1 MATRNTYFIP
11 DNFIEDEK
19 VLNGRFK
26 KRNFIEACVLTVPL
40 FFFFY
45 FLQWATGIGWSI
57 LGYVAAFSIIG
68 VFTFCIVGYN
78 GDSWGETIMLA
89 IRFRKNKYSISRYNP
104 RIKTELTAEYLRN
117 PMKNSRA
124 EMLKNFIKNFNDALA
139 GTKNSG
145 EISDNLLSDKVIF
158 YYEEDENIVAK
169 PQSLKRPD
177 ELKADA
183 KIAKKKQRE
192 KIRKQKEYLMT
203 LGPRERKIKR
213 AEFKAEN
220 LREREAF
227 QREQKAKLDKY
238 YAAVAAR
245 EIDEAT
251 KIKEQQDIE
260 SVQKQKELTKKQL
273 ARKKEKEHKKA
284 LKEQR
289 RINTLREKEEAR
301 AEKERLK
308 QEKKNDNGLVSLLKG
323 LFGKKS
329 EKKGVEGTQGQSPE
343 LEKKDNQ
350 KSMPVIDLNIDFSS
364 AGKPNVVEE
373 PKPAVMN
380 GSEPE
385 EGEKKDSVQEH
396 QVISHNEAQV
406 VTEEVSAM
414 SELKEQQQ
422 KSAPKTPS
430 VDMAKLINHGNAKA
444 REQDAG
450 SENTEVQSDKRK
462 LFSAEESENA
472 ASQKIP
478 MFGIWAKP
486 FRGTVN
492 SSGGFMTPYSLE
504 NTQKKGDEND
514 EV

>member
-26 KRNFIEACVLTVPL
+26 KRNFIEACALTVPM

-45 FLQWATGIGWSI
+45 FIQWATGIGWNV
-57 LGYVAAFSIIG
+57 LGYVAAFSIIA
-68 VFTFCIVGYN
+68 VFALAIVGYN
-78 GDSWGETIMLA
+78 GDSWGETILLA

-139 GTKNSG
+139 GTKNSS
-145 EISDNLLSDKVIF
+145 EISDSLLSDKVIF
-158 YYEEDENIVAK
+158 YYEEDENIVEK

-183 KIAKKKQRE
+183 KIAKKKQKE

-203 LGPRERKIKR
+203 LGPRERKVKR

-227 QREQKAKLDKY
+227 QREQKAKLDRY

-251 KIKEQQDIE
+251 RIKEQQDIANI
-260 SVQKQKELTKKQL
+260 QKQKELTQKQL
-273 ARKKEKEHKKA
+273 ARKKAREHKQA
-284 LKEQR
+284 LMEQR

-301 AEKERLK
+301 AERERLK
-308 QEKKNDNGLVSLLKG
+308 QEKQGGSGSKLKGLLKG
-323 LFGKKS
+323 IADKKKS
-329 EKKGVEGTQGQSPE
+329 EKAVEEGPVHTNEP
-343 LEKKDNQ
+343 EKKDG
-350 KSMPVIDLNIDFSS
+350 KETMPVIDLNMDFSS
-364 AGKPNVVEE
+364 ASETTAVKEQKPEMGEE
-373 PKPAVMN
+373 EKPAQK
-380 GSEPE
+380 PQIAPHDI
-385 EGEKKDSVQEH
+385 DSVTVETETTVPETKEPMQES
-396 QVISHNEAQV
+396 VPNP
-406 VTEEVSAM
+406 
-414 SELKEQQQ
+414 L
-422 KSAPKTPS
+422 S
-430 VDMAKLINHGNAKA
+430 VDMAKLINHTKTNEHGTDSANKEIQSEKQKQIPAK
-444 REQDAG
+444 DA
-450 SENTEVQSDKRK
+450 ENTVK
-462 LFSAEESENA
+462 
-472 ASQKIP
+472 QKMP

-486 FRGTVN
+486 FRGTTN
-492 SSGGFMTPYSLE
+492 SGGGFMTPYSLE
-504 NTQKKGDEND
+504 DTTKKGDEDDN
-514 EV
+514 V

>member
-26 KRNFIEACVLTVPL
+26 KRNFIEACALTVPM

-45 FLQWATGIGWSI
+45 FIQWATGIGWNV
-57 LGYVAAFSIIG
+57 LGYVAAFSIIA
-68 VFTFCIVGYN
+68 VFALAIVGYN
-78 GDSWGETIMLA
+78 GDSWGETILLA

-139 GTKNSG
+139 GTKNSS
-145 EISDNLLSDKVIF
+145 EISDSLLSDKVIF
-158 YYEEDENIVAK
+158 YYEEDENIVEK

-183 KIAKKKQRE
+183 KIAKKKQKE

-251 KIKEQQDIE
+251 KIKEQQDIANI
-260 SVQKQKELTKKQL
+260 QKQKELTQKQL
-273 ARKKEKEHKKA
+273 DRKKARDHKKA
-284 LKEQR
+284 LMEQR

-301 AEKERLK
+301 AERERLK
-308 QEKKNDNGLVSLLKG
+308 QEKQGGSGLKGLLKG
-323 LFGKKS
+323 FADKEKS
-329 EKKGVEGTQGQSPE
+329 EKAVEEGPVHTNEP
-343 LEKKDNQ
+343 EKKDG
-350 KSMPVIDLNIDFSS
+350 KETMPVIDLNMDFSS
-364 AGKPNVVEE
+364 ASETTAVKEQKPEMGEE
-373 PKPAVMN
+373 EKPAQKPQVA
-380 GSEPE
+380 PHDI
-385 EGEKKDSVQEH
+385 DSVTVETETTASESKEPIQES
-396 QVISHNEAQV
+396 VPNP
-406 VTEEVSAM
+406 
-414 SELKEQQQ
+414 L
-422 KSAPKTPS
+422 S
-430 VDMAKLINHGNAKA
+430 VDMAKLINHAKTN
-444 REQDAG
+444 EQESDSAKD
-450 SENTEVQSDKRK
+450 SENTVK
-462 LFSAEESENA
+462 
-472 ASQKIP
+472 QKMP

-486 FRGTVN
+486 FRGTAN
-492 SSGGFMTPYSLE
+492 SGGGFMTPYSLE
-504 NTQKKGDEND
+504 DTTKKGDEDDN
-514 EV
+514 V

>member
-26 KRNFIEACVLTVPL
+26 KRNFIEACALTVPM

-45 FLQWATGIGWSI
+45 FIQWATGIGWNV
-57 LGYVAAFSIIG
+57 LGYVAAFSIIA
-68 VFTFCIVGYN
+68 VFALAIVGYN
-78 GDSWGETIMLA
+78 GDSWGETILLA

-139 GTKNSG
+139 GTKNSS
-145 EISDNLLSDKVIF
+145 EISDSLLSDKVIF
-158 YYEEDENIVAK
+158 YYEEDENIVEK

-183 KIAKKKQRE
+183 KIAKKKQKE

-251 KIKEQQDIE
+251 KIKEQQDIANI
-260 SVQKQKELTKKQL
+260 QKQKELTQKQL
-273 ARKKEKEHKKA
+273 DRKKARDHKKA
-284 LKEQR
+284 LMEQR

-301 AEKERLK
+301 AERERLK
-308 QEKKNDNGLVSLLKG
+308 QEKQGGSGLKGLLKG
-323 LFGKKS
+323 FADKKKS
-329 EKKGVEGTQGQSPE
+329 EKAVEEGPVHTNEP
-343 LEKKDNQ
+343 EKKDG
-350 KSMPVIDLNIDFSS
+350 KETMPVIDLNMDFSS
-364 AGKPNVVEE
+364 ASETTAVKEQKPEMGEE
-373 PKPAVMN
+373 EKPAQKPQVA
-380 GSEPE
+380 PHDI
-385 EGEKKDSVQEH
+385 DSVTVETETTASESKEPIQES
-396 QVISHNEAQV
+396 VPNP
-406 VTEEVSAM
+406 
-414 SELKEQQQ
+414 L
-422 KSAPKTPS
+422 S
-430 VDMAKLINHGNAKA
+430 VDMAKLINHAKTN
-444 REQDAG
+444 EQESDSAKD
-450 SENTEVQSDKRK
+450 SENTVK
-462 LFSAEESENA
+462 
-472 ASQKIP
+472 QKMP

-486 FRGTVN
+486 FRGTAN
-492 SSGGFMTPYSLE
+492 SGGGFMTPYSLE
-504 NTQKKGDEND
+504 DTTKKGDEDDN
-514 EV
+514 V

>member
-26 KRNFIEACVLTVPL
+26 KRNFIEACALTVPM

-45 FLQWATGIGWSI
+45 FIQWATGIGWNV
-57 LGYVAAFSIIG
+57 LGYVAAFSIIA
-68 VFTFCIVGYN
+68 VFALAIVGYN
-78 GDSWGETIMLA
+78 GDSWGETILLA

-139 GTKNSG
+139 GTKNSS
-145 EISDNLLSDKVIF
+145 EISDSLLSDKVIF
-158 YYEEDENIVAK
+158 YYEEDENIVEK

-183 KIAKKKQRE
+183 KIAKKKQKE

-203 LGPRERKIKR
+203 LGPRERKVKR

-227 QREQKAKLDKY
+227 QREQKAKLDRY

-251 KIKEQQDIE
+251 RIKEQQDIANI
-260 SVQKQKELTKKQL
+260 QKQKELTQKQL
-273 ARKKEKEHKKA
+273 ARKKAREHKQA
-284 LKEQR
+284 LMEQR

-301 AEKERLK
+301 AERERLK
-308 QEKKNDNGLVSLLKG
+308 QEKQGGSGLKGLLKG
-323 LFGKKS
+323 FADKKKS
-329 EKKGVEGTQGQSPE
+329 EKAVEEGPVHTNEP
-343 LEKKDNQ
+343 EKKDG
-350 KSMPVIDLNIDFSS
+350 KETMPVIDLNMDFSS
-364 AGKPNVVEE
+364 ASETTAVKEQKPEMGEE
-373 PKPAVMN
+373 EKPAQKPQVA
-380 GSEPE
+380 PHDI
-385 EGEKKDSVQEH
+385 DSVTVETETTASESKEPIQES
-396 QVISHNEAQV
+396 VPNP
-406 VTEEVSAM
+406 
-414 SELKEQQQ
+414 L
-422 KSAPKTPS
+422 S
-430 VDMAKLINHGNAKA
+430 VDMAKLINHAKTN
-444 REQDAG
+444 EQESDSAKD
-450 SENTEVQSDKRK
+450 SENTVK
-462 LFSAEESENA
+462 
-472 ASQKIP
+472 QKMP

-486 FRGTVN
+486 FRGTAN
-492 SSGGFMTPYSLE
+492 SGGGFMTPYSLE
-504 NTQKKGDEND
+504 DTTKKGDEDDN
-514 EV
+514 V

>member
-26 KRNFIEACVLTVPL
+26 KRNFIEACALTVPM

-45 FLQWATGIGWSI
+45 FIQWATGIGWNV
-57 LGYVAAFSIIG
+57 LGYVAAFSIIA
-68 VFTFCIVGYN
+68 VFALAIVGYN
-78 GDSWGETIMLA
+78 GDSWGETILLA

-139 GTKNSG
+139 GTKNSS
-145 EISDNLLSDKVIF
+145 EISDSLLSDKVIF
-158 YYEEDENIVAK
+158 YYEEDENIVEK

-183 KIAKKKQRE
+183 KIAKKKQKE

-251 KIKEQQDIE
+251 KIKEQQDIANI
-260 SVQKQKELTKKQL
+260 QKQKELTQKQL
-273 ARKKEKEHKKA
+273 DRKKARDHKKA
-284 LKEQR
+284 LMEQR

-301 AEKERLK
+301 AERERLK
-308 QEKKNDNGLVSLLKG
+308 QEKQGGSGLKGLLKG
-323 LFGKKS
+323 FADKKNS
-329 EKKGVEGTQGQSPE
+329 EKAVEEGPVHTNEP
-343 LEKKDNQ
+343 EKKDG
-350 KSMPVIDLNIDFSS
+350 KETMPVIDLNMDFSS
-364 AGKPNVVEE
+364 ASETTAVKEQKPEMGEE
-373 PKPAVMN
+373 EKPAQKPQVA
-380 GSEPE
+380 PHDI
-385 EGEKKDSVQEH
+385 DSVTVETETTASESKEPIQES
-396 QVISHNEAQV
+396 VPNP
-406 VTEEVSAM
+406 
-414 SELKEQQQ
+414 L
-422 KSAPKTPS
+422 S
-430 VDMAKLINHGNAKA
+430 VDMAKLINHAKTN
-444 REQDAG
+444 EQESDSAKD
-450 SENTEVQSDKRK
+450 SENTVK
-462 LFSAEESENA
+462 
-472 ASQKIP
+472 QKMP

-486 FRGTVN
+486 FRGTAN
-492 SSGGFMTPYSLE
+492 SGGGFMTPYSLE
-504 NTQKKGDEND
+504 DTTKKGDEDDN
-514 EV
+514 V

>member
-45 FLQWATGIGWSI
+45 FIQWATGISWKVF
-57 LGYVAAFSIIG
+57 GYVAAFSVIA
-68 VFTFCIVGYN
+68 VFVFAIVGYN
-78 GDSWGETIMLA
+78 GDSWGETILLA

-139 GTKNSG
+139 GTKNSS

-158 YYEEDENIVAK
+158 YYEEDENIVEK

-183 KIAKKKQRE
+183 KIAKKKQKE

-251 KIKEQQDIE
+251 KIKEQQDVENI
-260 SVQKQKELTKKQL
+260 QKQKELTQKQL
-273 ARKKEKEHKKA
+273 ARKKAREHKKA
-284 LKEQR
+284 LMEQR

-301 AEKERLK
+301 AERERLK
-308 QEKKNDNGLVSLLKG
+308 QEKKGGSGLTGLLKG
-323 LFGKKS
+323 ITDKRKSGK
-329 EKKGVEGTQGQSPE
+329 VVDDSPEQPSE
-343 LEKKDNQ
+343 LEKKDG
-350 KSMPVIDLNIDFSS
+350 KETMPVIDLHMDFSS
-364 AGKPNVVEE
+364 VGETTAVEE
-373 PKPAVMN
+373 QKPEM
-380 GSEPE
+380 GGEEKSEQ
-385 EGEKKDSVQEH
+385 S
-396 QVISHNEAQV
+396 AQV
-406 VTEEVSAM
+406 VPHDNAQVAVETVVTMSETEEAMQESA
-414 SELKEQQQ
+414 LN
-422 KSAPKTPS
+422 PLS
-430 VDMAKLINHGNAKA
+430 VDMAKLLNHTKNI
-444 REQDAG
+444 EQDAG
-450 SENTEVQSDKRK
+450 SANKEAQIEMQKKVPVNGSENTMK
-462 LFSAEESENA
+462 
-472 ASQKIP
+472 QKMP

-486 FRGTVN
+486 FRGTAN
-492 SSGGFMTPYSLE
+492 SGGGFMTPYSLE
-504 NTQKKGDEND
+504 STTKKGDEND